1 VGQSTVNRELTVIKG
16 LFRRAV
22 EWKMI
27 AASPAA
33 DVRKYRTD
41 DVRARVLT
49 EAEIQTVLTK
59 TPADIALLCRSTL
72 ECLPRLSELLTLRRE
87 HIGPSWVEIRRK
99 GGRVERITIT
109 PELREALLKRAHRK
123 GYVFG
128 TGTDGEPPTQ
138 EATSLAITRMMRKV
152 GLRGVSH
159 HTMRHTGVTLMLE
172 AGVNPRVI
180 QKLAGWTSLR
190 MLERYGHARDAEAQ
204 RAVTT
209 MHALLERA
217 TNASDDQ
224 AVTTSAPT
232 SVATSFAMRAHTRGT
247 ALIVQHTRCRCKCF
261 GLSGVPN
268 GRLRFVLARPEGR
281 HAPTGGVE
289 WRRRRLG
296 SLPSRS
302 LARRRRHSSPKDRL
316 CQRAALEADLAAN
329 EAAVRRL
336 IAAIATGSLLGW
348 TKDLPDESFR
358 YRNPRPALDIDD
370 LDHFASRVS
379 EIRFTTRRESAR
391 RDYFVIQYS
400 KLSTS
405 A

>member
-1 VGQSTVNRELTVIKG
+1 VDL
-16 LFRRAV
+16 
-22 EWKMI
+22 
-27 AASPAA
+27 
-33 DVRKYRTD
+33 
-41 DVRARVLT
+41 
-49 EAEIQTVLTK
+49 
-59 TPADIALLCRSTL
+59 
-72 ECLPRLSELLTLRRE
+72 
-87 HIGPSWVEIRRK
+87 
-99 GGRVERITIT
+99 
-109 PELREALLKRAHRK
+109 
-123 GYVFG
+123 
-128 TGTDGEPPTQ
+128 
-138 EATSLAITRMMRKV
+138 
-152 GLRGVSH
+152 
-159 HTMRHTGVTLMLE
+159 
-172 AGVNPRVI
+172 
-180 QKLAGWTSLR
+180 
-190 MLERYGHARDAEAQ
+190 
-204 RAVTT
+204 
-209 MHALLERA
+209 A
-217 TNASDDQ
+217 TNAGTLRPCTRCRSPTRRDDH
-224 AVTTSAPT
+224 AR
-232 SVATSFAMRAHTRGT
+232 ATGTRNQRDRRSGCYNIGANFRCNILRNAGTYTGT

-336 IAAIATGSLLGW
+336 IAAIATGSFLGW